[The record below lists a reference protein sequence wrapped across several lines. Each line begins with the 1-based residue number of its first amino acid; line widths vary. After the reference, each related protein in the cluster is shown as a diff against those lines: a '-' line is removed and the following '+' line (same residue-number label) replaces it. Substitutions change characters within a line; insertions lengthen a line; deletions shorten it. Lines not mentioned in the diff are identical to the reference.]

1 LIYKLLTKSLH
12 EKFVYIMKSI
22 LHIIESNNLFGLAD
36 NYNIEIVECVYEKIK
51 HLKNGKYII
60 IKDKMAG
67 ILDRDGR
74 ILFYPQAKRI
84 HYDGIDIFHYKIDDK
99 RVYFSFI
106 NNDVFYLSVDKL
118 RYDEKLQIINVWKDG
133 ELKVYNYDFSQI
145 QTGYDQIEKTEL
157 KQGTSRFYL
166 GKKDNMWGMFRI
178 KRAQK
183 HELEIITT
191 LDPVCCNPE
200 EVLLAFKNSR
210 HNIVRKHKR
219 TKDVTTV
226 ESQENN
232 N

>member
-1 LIYKLLTKSLH
+1 MVNILSSKIKWLESLTAMEEFFFILKLN
-12 EKFVYIMKSI
+12 VYIMMVLIS
-22 LHIIESNNLFGLAD
+22 STT
-36 NYNIEIVECVYEKIK
+36 
-51 HLKNGKYII
+51 
-60 IKDKMAG
+60 
-67 ILDRDGR
+67 
-74 ILFYPQAKRI
+74 
-84 HYDGIDIFHYKIDDK
+84 
-99 RVYFSFI
+99 

-210 HNIVRKHKR
+210 HSRANTFKAPTEGKFRSGI
-219 TKDVTTV
+219 
-226 ESQENN
+226 
-232 N
+232 